1 MDDKVSFNIEL
12 PNGDGIKKINS
23 MELTDKQYSVA
34 TQLQNLQGN
43 VQRLANA
50 VAELNMKQDHF
61 RLKQKELI
69 DLLEEDGTDSRNR
82 HKTKKPW
89 GWVPTTLARK
99 L

>member
-82 HKTKKPW
+82 HKTKKP
-89 GWVPTTLARK
+89 
-99 L
+99 

>member
-12 PNGDGIKKINS
+12 PNGDGIKTINS

-34 TQLQNLQGN
+34 TQLQKLQEN

-82 HKTKKPW
+82 HKTKKP
-89 GWVPTTLARK
+89 
-99 L
+99 

>member
-1 MDDKVSFNIEL
+1 MDDKVNFNIEL
-12 PNGDGIKKINS
+12 PNGDGIKTINS

-34 TQLQNLQGN
+34 TQLQNLQEN

-82 HKTKKPW
+82 HKTKKP
-89 GWVPTTLARK
+89 
-99 L
+99 

>member
-34 TQLQNLQGN
+34 TQLQNLQEN

-82 HKTKKPW
+82 HKTKKP
-89 GWVPTTLARK
+89 
-99 L
+99 

>member
-34 TQLQNLQGN
+34 TQLQKLQEN

-82 HKTKKPW
+82 HKTKKP
-89 GWVPTTLARK
+89 
-99 L
+99 